1 MEPEGFKREPCYG
14 EMLEW
19 SLGGMQNPIR
29 LLGGMQNSS
38 WLKERLDV
46 VAGVWE
52 ACERPSGASVAMGA
66 LRLGSHRCWEWLI
79 RVVGQTKIEL
89 SSLQL
94 DLLSG
99 ADPGPVWSTTV
110 PLFGQ
115 GAWLLCMVVFEAP
128 RRRAGGS
135 AWRTH

>member
-38 WLKERLDV
+38 WLEERLDV

-66 LRLGSHRCWEWLI
+66 LRLGSTDA
-79 RVVGQTKIEL
+79 G
-89 SSLQL
+89 
-94 DLLSG
+94 SG
-99 ADPGPVWSTTV
+99 
-110 PLFGQ
+110 
-115 GAWLLCMVVFEAP
+115 
-128 RRRAGGS
+128 
-135 AWRTH
+135 

>member
-19 SLGGMQNPIR
+19 S
-29 LLGGMQNSS
+29 LGGMQNSS

-66 LRLGSHRCWEWLI
+66 LRLGSTDA
-79 RVVGQTKIEL
+79 G
-89 SSLQL
+89 
-94 DLLSG
+94 SG
-99 ADPGPVWSTTV
+99 
-110 PLFGQ
+110 
-115 GAWLLCMVVFEAP
+115 
-128 RRRAGGS
+128 
-135 AWRTH
+135 

>member
-1 MEPEGFKREPCYG
+1 MIMELEKRTMGSVDTSRTALAALAFAREVGKESSPGCAIWFGNSGTVNRMEPEGFKREPCYG

-66 LRLGSHRCWEWLI
+66 LRLGSTDA
-79 RVVGQTKIEL
+79 G
-89 SSLQL
+89 
-94 DLLSG
+94 SG
-99 ADPGPVWSTTV
+99 
-110 PLFGQ
+110 
-115 GAWLLCMVVFEAP
+115 
-128 RRRAGGS
+128 
-135 AWRTH
+135 